1 MEEGAHR
8 RRIVRGLACNGTDSL
23 LFASSCHYH
32 LHTINLQFKRPQ
44 KSVPLIDI
52 SPTRTT
58 RPIYRTDTQ
67 AVSIET
73 MPETRR
79 TDGEGEAS
87 RDLRPKQM
95 EQTFAATA
103 LCLPACLPIINWRF
117 FAVSLPLSFPP
128 RSSTIKPIDRDGPSI
143 NNARQR
149 VGRSDSQIN
158 RDLSL
163 RGRTS
168 RGR

>member
-1 MEEGAHR
+1 
-8 RRIVRGLACNGTDSL
+8 
-23 LFASSCHYH
+23 
-32 LHTINLQFKRPQ
+32 
-44 KSVPLIDI
+44 
-52 SPTRTT
+52 
-58 RPIYRTDTQ
+58 
-67 AVSIET
+67 
-73 MPETRR
+73 
-79 TDGEGEAS
+79 
-87 RDLRPKQM
+87 M

-103 LCLPACLPIINWRF
+103 LCLPAYLLDRKLAVFCRF
-117 FAVSLPLSFPP
+117 PPSLLLSFPP

-168 RGR
+168 RGRWGKTWPRLTVVVLEQRKLKRGARRDEGERINLIMTAWRLARRDSAKEVWSFCQ